1 MLQPKS
7 REPIPYKDMKI
18 DVNGV
23 EFEPVEELKVLNNTT
38 IYLAEDGTAHTVK
51 HESLIERLENKRKEL
66 EMNYKDFCEHIDISQ
81 QSYSTWRNR
90 RIIPNNSKGRKAV
103 MTVLGVSE
111 GEAKELCRDK
121 TQPEDFEYGK
131 TNIKRRIKKLDQNR
145 EKIEE
150 LANRGLTRKEIA
162 KEIGVKQS
170 TLSKYLL
177 DEGISDMVKYEPTV
191 KKQKNEIQNVL
202 KVPTSFVPSPNMVV
216 WQWYVVWFQTYRLP
230 TIRKVTAS
238 KYAAHFESLFK
249 SELGQMTLENVKRV
263 DAQKLINE
271 YGATHSKITVRD
283 FMQRLKGLFNDA
295 QQDGLI
301 TLNPFTNLSL
311 MYREKHLTPI
321 EMKEKRDEKKWL
333 EMDEYLKLKE
343 FLVNRLTGIFLNTL
357 EKTDPILVMRL
368 MFTLVALK
376 SGARVSELLGLT
388 YSDLDFFEFS
398 INIDKTWDYKNLTGF
413 QSTKNISSIR
423 KVKLDKETML
433 LLKEYVNWIGEN
445 VETEMSTLFV
455 FKDRRYHN
463 SNANDF
469 LKKLLI
475 DLDIEPITYH
485 KLRHTQAS
493 ILIANQVPEQL
504 VAKRL
509 GHTDVGMVRKVYGH
523 LLEKTENEGN
533 DLIMNLI

>member
-1 MLQPKS
+1 MC
-7 REPIPYKDMKI
+7 IFMKI

-23 EFEPVEELKVLNNTT
+23 KFEPVEKLKVLNNTT
-38 IYLAEDGTAHTVK
+38 IYLSKDGTTHTVK
-51 HESLIERLENKRKEL
+51 NESLIEQMENKRKEL

-90 RIIPNNSKGRKAV
+90 RIIPNNSNGRKAV
-103 MTVLGVSE
+103 MTALGVSE

-202 KVPTSFVPSPNMVV
+202 KVPTSFVPSSNMVV

-249 SELGQMTLENVKRV
+249 SELGQMPLENVKRV

-343 FLVNRLTGIFLNTL
+343 FLLNRLTGIFLNTL

-398 INIDKTWDYKNLTGF
+398 ISIDKTWDYKNLTGF

-533 DLIMNLI
+533 EMIMGLI

>member
-1 MLQPKS
+1 
-7 REPIPYKDMKI
+7 MKI

-23 EFEPVEELKVLNNTT
+23 KFEPVETLKELNNTT
-38 IYLAEDGTAHTVK
+38 IYLGDDGVTHTVK
-51 HESLIERLENKRKEL
+51 KISLIEQVENKRIELNMSHKEFAKHHGISAPL
-66 EMNYKDFCEHIDISQ
+66 YKNWVI
-81 QSYSTWRNR
+81 NR
-90 RIIPNNSKGRKAV
+90 KIPDSKNGLKLLV
-103 MTVLGVSE
+103 KLFEITEV
-111 GEAKELCRDK
+111 EAKEMTKDK
-121 TQPEDFEYGK
+121 TQPDDFEYGK
-131 TNIKRRIKKLDQNR
+131 TQIKRRKRKLDGKR
-145 EKIEE
+145 EEIEK
-150 LANRGLTRKEIA
+150 LAKTGYSRKEIA
-162 KEIGVKQS
+162 KELGVAYK
-170 TLSKYLL
+170 TLNNYLL
-177 DEGISDMVKYEPTV
+177 DEGISDMVERQPTIQ
-191 KKQKNEIQNVL
+191 KQKNEIQNVL
-202 KVPTSFVPSPNMVV
+202 KFPTSFVPSPNMAV

-230 TIRKVTAS
+230 TIRQVTAA
-238 KYAAHFESLFK
+238 KYAFHFETLYK
-249 SELGQMTLENVKRV
+249 SELGQMPLYLVKRV

-343 FLVNRLTGIFLNTL
+343 FLVNRLTGILLNTL

-398 INIDKTWDYKNLTGF
+398 ISIDKTWDYKNLTGF

>member
-1 MLQPKS
+1 
-7 REPIPYKDMKI
+7 MKI

-23 EFEPVEELKVLNNTT
+23 KFEPVEELKVLNNTT

-51 HESLIERLENKRKEL
+51 HGSLIERLENKRKEL
-66 EMNYKDFCEHIDISQ
+66 EMNYKDFCEHIGISQ

-90 RIIPNNSKGRKAV
+90 RIIPNNSNGRKAV
-103 MTVLGVSE
+103 MTALEVSE

-150 LANRGLTRKEIA
+150 LAKQGFTRKEIA

-177 DEGISDMVKYEPTV
+177 DEGIANLVKNAPTV
-191 KKQKNEIQNVL
+191 VKQKNEIQNVL
-202 KVPTSFVPSPNMVV
+202 KVPTSFVPSSNMLV
-216 WQWYVVWFQTYRLP
+216 WQWYTVWFQTYRLP
-230 TIRKVTAS
+230 TIRQVTAG
-238 KYAAHFESLFK
+238 KYASHFESLFK
-249 SELGQMTLENVKRV
+249 SKLGQMPLEDVKRV
-263 DAQKLINE
+263 DAQKLIND
-271 YGATHSKITVRD
+271 YGTTHSKLTSRD
-283 FMQRLKGLFNDA
+283 FMQRLKSLFNDA

-333 EMDEYLKLKE
+333 EMDEYLKLKD

-398 INIDKTWDYKNLTGF
+398 ISIDKTWDYKNLTGF

-475 DLDIEPITYH
+475 DLDIEPITFH

-533 DLIMNLI
+533 DMIMNLI

>member
-1 MLQPKS
+1 
-7 REPIPYKDMKI
+7 MKI

-23 EFEPVEELKVLNNTT
+23 EFEAVEILKELNNTT
-38 IYLAEDGTAHTVK
+38 IYLGDDGVAHTVK
-51 HESLIERLENKRKEL
+51 KISLIEQLENKRKEL
-66 EMNYKDFCEHIDISQ
+66 EMNYKEFSEYIGISVMT
-81 QSYSTWRNR
+81 YTNWRNR
-90 RIIPNNSKGRKAV
+90 RIVPDRANGHKAI
-103 MTVLGVSE
+103 MLVLNVSE
-111 GEAKELCRDK
+111 DEAKKLCRDK
-121 TQPEDFEYGK
+121 NYPEDYEYGR
-131 TNIKRRIKKLDQNR
+131 TNIKRRIRKLDKNR
-145 EKIEE
+145 EQIED
-150 LANRGLTRKEIA
+150 LAEQGYTRKEIA
-162 KEIGVKQS
+162 KEIGVSYK
-170 TLSKYLL
+170 TLNKYLL
-177 DEGISDMVKYEPTV
+177 DEGMADKVKNAPTV
-191 KKQKNEIQNVL
+191 QKQKNEIQNIL
-202 KVPTSFVPSPNMVV
+202 KIPTSFVPSSNMLV
-216 WQWYVVWFQTYRLP
+216 WQWYTVWFQTYRLP
-230 TIRKVTAS
+230 TIRQVTAG
-238 KYAAHFESLFK
+238 KYASHFESLFK
-249 SELGQMTLENVKRV
+249 SELGQMPLEDVKRV
-263 DAQKLINE
+263 DAQKLIND
-271 YGATHSKITVRD
+271 YGTTHSKLTSRD
-283 FMQRLKGLFNDA
+283 FMQRLKSLFNDA

-333 EMDEYLKLKE
+333 EMDEYLKLKD

-357 EKTDPILVMRL
+357 EKTDPILVLRL

-376 SGARVSELLGLT
+376 TGARVSEILGLT
-388 YSDLDFFEFS
+388 YSDLDFFDFS
-398 INIDKTWDYKNLTGF
+398 INIDKTWDYKNQTGF
-413 QSTKNISSIR
+413 MPTKNISSIR
-423 KVKLDKETML
+423 KVSVDKETML

-455 FKDRRYHN
+455 LKDRRYHN

-469 LKKLLI
+469 LKKLLT

-533 DLIMNLI
+533 EMIMGLIYEVVNGS